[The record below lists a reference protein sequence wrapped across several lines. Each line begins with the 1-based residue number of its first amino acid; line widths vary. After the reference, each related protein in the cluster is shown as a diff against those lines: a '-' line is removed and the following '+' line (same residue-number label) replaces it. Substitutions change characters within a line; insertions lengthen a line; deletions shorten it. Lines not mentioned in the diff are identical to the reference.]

1 MLTQVSPT
9 ANLID
14 LIQGQSLDLEFFL
27 YESDGET
34 PRDLSLA
41 SSSSMNIRESSSG
54 EILDTLTSANG
65 RIQTVS
71 NEQYNA
77 TASIALS
84 SVSSVPVYELGYLDI
99 QDHLTSNIWTLHWWA
114 DGGGSPEPTSGP
126 TLVLA
131 AGVAFGWK
139 AVTRAIVDVI
149 NTGNTSEPGF
159 SVRRSP
165 TAHPSVTAETIQDQ
179 FDASSTDISLVLTS
193 TTSGS
198 APNGATV
205 EFSDSDDSFYFDGSL
220 ESGSTPPDL
229 GYNVTLKWS
238 AAESAAIL
246 ADSARPT
253 GLVHLIGDL
262 FVTLST
268 GDVYTDRLEFKFT
281 QTT

>member
-14 LIQGQSLDLEFFL
+14 LIQGQSLDLEFSL

-34 PRDLSLA
+34 LRDLSLA

-77 TASIALS
+77 TAAIELS
-84 SVSSVPVYELGYLDI
+84 SVSDVPVYELGYLDI

-131 AGVAFGWK
+131 SGVTFGWK

-179 FDASSTDISLVLTS
+179 FNPSSTEISLVLTS
-193 TTSGS
+193 TTWGS
-198 APNGATV
+198 TPNGSTV
-205 EFSDSDDSFYFDGSL
+205 EFSDSDDSFYFDGAL
-220 ESGSTPPDL
+220 DGGSTPPDL
-229 GYNVTLKWS
+229 DYNVTLKWS
-238 AAESAAIL
+238 AAESSAIL

-268 GDVYTDRLEFKFT
+268 GDVYTNRLEFKFT